1 MSAGSTTPVLSSAS
15 DYSGS
20 SPYRDI
26 SAMAVALPDGNKAD
40 AVARAAGDTDKGA
53 LISNASVVRQKS
65 RQSLEVA
72 VTENLEM

>member
-1 MSAGSTTPVLSSAS
+1 
-15 DYSGS
+15 
-20 SPYRDI
+20 
-26 SAMAVALPDGNKAD
+26 MAVALPDGNKAD

>member
-1 MSAGSTTPVLSSAS
+1 
-15 DYSGS
+15 
-20 SPYRDI
+20 
-26 SAMAVALPDGNKAD
+26 MAVALPDGNKAD

-53 LISNASVVRQKS
+53 LIFNASVVRQKS